1 MTARKTFIT
10 KMVIA
15 FGISFV
21 LMLWAISSSTANAM
35 QANGDDPYRTEE
47 FSVDARGQLEVL
59 TSGGH
64 ITVEGSNDNRVRVEM
79 YVRKDGNNLSP
90 ADTDLDEFD
99 IRIEQNGNSV
109 LASAKREN
117 SSSWKFWQN
126 NNTSISFVVYTPRE
140 MNTDLKTSGG
150 HIKTMGLTGNQKI
163 ATSGGHLEL
172 ADLEGQ
178 IQARTSGGH
187 IELENVSGDIEA
199 RTSGGHITAE
209 HIKGTLMV
217 RTSGGH
223 INLEDIAGT
232 IEASTSGGGISANI
246 TEMGEFARLR
256 TSGGNVDITVP
267 RNIGLN
273 LDLHGSRVR
282 TQLENFSGSMED
294 DDIQGALNGGGPELT
309 ARTSGGTVRVT
320 FN

>member
-15 FGISFV
+15 YGIAFV
-21 LMLWAISSSTANAM
+21 LMLWAISTATAM
-35 QANGDDPYRTEE
+35 QANGDDPYRTEA
-47 FSVDARGQLEVL
+47 FSIDTPGQLEVQ

-64 ITVEGSNDNRVRVEM
+64 ITVEGSNDNQVRVEM
-79 YVRKDGNNLSP
+79 YVRKDGNNLTP
-90 ADTDLDEFD
+90 ADTDLDEFE

-109 LASAKREN
+109 LASAKRKN

-126 NNTSISFVVYTPRE
+126 NNMSISFVVYTPRE

-150 HIKTMGLTGNQKI
+150 HIKTAGLAGNQQI
-163 ATSGGHLEL
+163 ATSGGHLDL
-172 ADLEGQ
+172 SDLEGRV
-178 IQARTSGGH
+178 QARTSGGQ
-187 IELENVSGDIEA
+187 ITLKNVSGEIEA

-209 HIKGTLMV
+209 NAQGSLTV

-223 INLEDIAGT
+223 INLENIAGT

-246 TEMGEFARLR
+246 TEMGEFAHLR

-267 RNIGLN
+267 RNIGLD

-294 DDIQGALNGGGPELT
+294 DDISGTLNGGGPELT